1 MTRKN
6 TPGPITLLDGGMG
19 RELMRM
25 GAPFRQP
32 EWSALA
38 LIKTPELVQ
47 KAHEAF
53 AAAGADILTTSNYAV
68 VPAHIGEKRFGNE
81 GAVLTARSGQL
92 ARAAASKFGCR
103 VAGSIPPLFGSYRP
117 DLFISEQAPNL
128 LKVIIDALS
137 PYIDLW
143 LAETLSSTDEAAAVA
158 EAVSSDKRPLWLSFT
173 LLDGA
178 EAQRKTP
185 RIRSGESVVDAAAAA
200 VASGASAVLFNC
212 SRPEVMAA
220 ALTGTVEELKKLRSE
235 ISVGVYANAFPAQSE
250 AAQAN
255 LELHEIRH
263 DLDAQGYVDFV
274 AEWCRRGATIIGG
287 CCGIGPEHIATLRRK
302 YK

>member
-6 TPGPITLLDGGMG
+6 SPGSLTLLDGGMG

-53 AAAGADILTTSNYAV
+53 AAAGSDIITTSNYAV
-68 VPAHIGEKRFGNE
+68 VPPHIGEKRFGNE

-128 LKVIIDALS
+128 LKVIVDALS

-143 LAETLSSTDEAAAVA
+143 LAETLSSTEEAAAVA
-158 EAVSSDKRPLWLSFT
+158 EAVSSDDRPLWLSFT

-178 EAQRKTP
+178 ETQKETP
-185 RIRSGESVVDAAAAA
+185 CIRSGESVVEAAASA
-200 VASGASAVLFNC
+200 VNCGASAVLFNC

-220 ALTGTVEELKKLRSE
+220 ALSCTVAELKRIRSD

-250 AAQAN
+250 DARAN
-255 LELHEIRH
+255 LELHEIRN
-263 DLDAQGYVDFV
+263 DLGAEGYVDFV
-274 AEWCRRGATIIGG
+274 AEWCRGGATIIGG
-287 CCGIGPEHIATLRRK
+287 CCGIGPEHIAALSK
-302 YK
+302 IYK